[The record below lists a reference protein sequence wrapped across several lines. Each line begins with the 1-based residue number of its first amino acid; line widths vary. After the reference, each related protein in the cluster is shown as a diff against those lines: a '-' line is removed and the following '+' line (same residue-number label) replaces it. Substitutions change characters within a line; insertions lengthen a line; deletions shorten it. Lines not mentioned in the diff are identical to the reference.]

1 MRRKCLILAVCL
13 AFAGL
18 AGCNLW
24 NEGPIGSPTQNPPQ
38 TAAPGG
44 VE

>member
-1 MRRKCLILAVCL
+1 MRRKCLILALL
-13 AFAGL
+13 AAL
-18 AGCNLW
+18 AATLGCNLW

-44 VE
+44 VQ